1 MKEEHIMEHIMKEE
15 HMTFE
20 SKETVIKMTLNRRT
34 KKNKH
39 DNSKKN
45 VEKINYDRNN
55 ILKKLL

>member
-1 MKEEHIMEHIMKEE
+1 MKEE